1 MVGLDFERENLE
13 SLGLR
18 DLVDHATEPVSYI
31 AREYFL
37 PVLWNPYGVIR
48 GLVDGVAGA
57 LDAEFHVRNS
67 VPYSRQNTRGRRF
80 LPALKGGVSAPKI
93 L

>member
-1 MVGLDFERENLE
+1 
-13 SLGLR
+13 
-18 DLVDHATEPVSYI
+18 
-31 AREYFL
+31 
-37 PVLWNPYGVIR
+37 VIR